1 MKFLIINSSNKQS
14 NKISQFI
21 QKYFGLSS
29 IIIESSTYAESADLI
44 HNKQPQVILSSGSI
58 DGKSIFKLIERF
70 TPNADRNWFLT
81 DKLAGNEIKA
91 IRLGIAGICDFETEQ
106 ELLLKTLNKVQN
118 NDLVNTQPKM
128 EKPIGL
134 LDKVEQ
140 TLIIQ
145 TESGFSEIK
154 LSSILYIEQ
163 IDTGVIYQTDNGE
176 AFISKHSLML
186 TSNSLLKS
194 NFKVVSSTVIVNVNK
209 IQLIKPINNG
219 CTIQFENMH
228 SKNIQGVEIQ
238 KLMLDLKAVIFS

>member
-29 IIIESSTYAESADLI
+29 IIFQSSGYNESSEI
-44 HNKQPQVILSSGSI
+44 IEKEEPGIILSSGSVE
-58 DGKSIFKLIERF
+58 GKSIFNLIERF
-70 TPNADRNWFLT
+70 TPNAVRSWFLT
-81 DKLAGNEIKA
+81 DKSAGREIKA
-91 IRLGIAGICDFETEQ
+91 IRLGVAGICDFETEQ

-118 NDLVNTQPKM
+118 DGKSVSK
-128 EKPIGL
+128 EKVKPSAGM

-163 IDTGVIYQTDNGE
+163 VGSDVVYQTDNGE

-194 NFKVVSSTVIVNVNK
+194 NFKVVSSSIIVNVNK
-209 IQLIKPINNG
+209 VKLIAPLENG
-219 CTIQFENMH
+219 CSIQFENNH
-228 SKNIQGVEIQ
+228 VKKVYNVDIQV
-238 KLMLDLKAVIFS
+238 LMRSLDALIFS